1 MAKKRTEETIQKRY
15 FMQQSAVQRSVT
27 TLNLLI
33 SYYSGQVRR
42 SNSHVVVRNE
52 VLNVRA
58 GKVVF
63 ASNLQY

>member
-1 MAKKRTEETIQKRY
+1 
-15 FMQQSAVQRSVT
+15 MQQSAVPRSVT

-52 VLNVRA
+52 VLNVRV